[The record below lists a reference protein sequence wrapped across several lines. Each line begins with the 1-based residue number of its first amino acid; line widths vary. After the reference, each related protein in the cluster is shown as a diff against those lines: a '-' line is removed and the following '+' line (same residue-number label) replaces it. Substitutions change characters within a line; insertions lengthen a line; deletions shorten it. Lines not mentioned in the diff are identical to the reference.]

1 MEAQRSRLEATELLN
16 LILKNKF
23 VKNNFSK
30 NINTYTCTMHT
41 KNFGEIKT
49 YLLDNYYYCC
59 CYNFLHYDL
68 PHQLIVVAID
78 SYVPHF
84 QLEIQVLQHVVQW
97 FVFLLELI

>member
-23 VKNNFSK
+23 VKSIFKSFILVLDILK
-30 NINTYTCTMHT
+30 
-41 KNFGEIKT
+41 IKT

-78 SYVPHF
+78 SCVPHF
-84 QLEIQVLQHVVQW
+84 QHEIQALQHVVLW